1 MNICVIGTG
10 YVGLVTGTCFADFGV
25 NVLCVDKDV
34 EKIEMLR
41 RGEIPIF
48 EPGLKELVDKN
59 INEGRLIFTTE
70 LGEAIK
76 KALVIFIAVGTPPRQ
91 DGSAD
96 LSYIEEVARTIAQN
110 LNGYKVIVTKSTVP
124 VGTGSLI
131 EGIISKEQGSYH
143 KFDVASNPEFLREGS
158 AVEDFMRPNRV
169 VIGARSEQ
177 AVAIMQD
184 LYSPLY
190 IFETPFVITDIET
203 AEMIKYASNA
213 FLATKI
219 SFINEIANL
228 CEMVGADVHM
238 VAKGMGL
245 DQRIGSKF
253 LHPGPG
259 YGGSCF
265 PKDTM
270 AITNIARNHGYTFK
284 IVDAVIEVNRAQ
296 REVMIE
302 KVKALTGDLSGRHI
316 GVLGLA
322 FKPNTDDIRES
333 PAIDI
338 VKRLIN
344 EGAVVKAYD
353 PAGMENARRAMPY
366 DITYCG
372 DAYEVAQG
380 CEVLL
385 ILTEWNQF
393 RKLDLARIKG
403 LMKKPRIVDMR
414 NIYEPESMRKMGFE
428 YVCVGRGEK
437 RSDFRLMPD
446 QGRKAGGM

>member
-25 NVLCVDKDV
+25 NVSCVDKDV
-34 EKIEMLR
+34 AKIEMLK
-41 RGEIPIF
+41 RGEIPIY

-59 INEGRLIFTTE
+59 INEKRLQFTTD
-70 LGEAIK
+70 LSEAIK
-76 KALVIFIAVGTPPRQ
+76 KSLVIFIAVGTPPRP

-96 LSYIEEVARTIAQN
+96 LSYIEEVARTIAKN

-131 EGIISKEQGSYH
+131 EGIISSEQGGEH
-143 KFDVASNPEFLREGS
+143 KFDVVSNPEFLREGS
-158 AVEDFMRPNRV
+158 ALEDFMRPNRV

-177 AVAIMQD
+177 AVAIMKD

-190 IFETPFVITDIET
+190 LIETPFVVTDIEA
-203 AEMIKYASNA
+203 AELIKYASNA

-219 SFINEIANL
+219 SFINEMANI
-228 CEMVGADVHM
+228 CEKVGADIHM

-270 AITNIARNHGYTFK
+270 AITKIARANGYTFR
-284 IVDAVIEVNRAQ
+284 IVEAVIEVNRLQ
-296 REVMIE
+296 RELMIDKIRE
-302 KVKALTGDLSGRHI
+302 MVGDFSGKTI

-322 FKPNTDDIRES
+322 FKPNTDDIRDS

-338 VKRLIN
+338 VNRLLG
-344 EGAVVKAYD
+344 EGAIIKAYD
-353 PAGMENARRAMPY
+353 PAGMENARKEMPY
-366 DITYCG
+366 SVQYCN
-372 DAYEVAQG
+372 DAYEVADG
-380 CEVLL
+380 SEALV

-393 RKLDLARIKG
+393 RKLDLARVKE
-403 LMKKPRIVDMR
+403 LLKAPKIVDLR
-414 NIYEPESMRKMGFE
+414 NIYEPSVMKKMGFE
-428 YVCVGRGEK
+428 YSSVGRSARQASG
-437 RSDFRLMPD
+437 SLS
-446 QGRKAGGM
+446 GASASTAG